1 MRLRGLLLLLLLLA
15 ILLPLTTL
23 FQSTNVPESGHAG
36 IGNSVVVVA
45 KENYV
50 YARVQ
55 IVVQPL
61 ENGTN
66 VIVSGGQ
73 TQPVT
78 FTFPNG
84 TSVMVTKSTTFTIIL
99 SNEVFFTLGSVSAG
113 GPGYNVGPAQ
123 PLSVQVADNQN
134 ATSNSIIGG
143 IPGIDILQYTVS
155 GDYQLSVSALGVSL

>member
-1 MRLRGLLLLLLLLA
+1 MKLRGLLLLLLLLA

-45 KENYV
+45 RENYV

-66 VIVSGGQ
+66 VIISGGQ

-84 TSVMVTKSTTFTIIL
+84 TSVIVTKPTTFTFIL

-123 PLSVQVADNQN
+123 TLSVQVVDNQN
-134 ATSNSIIGG
+134 ATASSIIGG

>member
-1 MRLRGLLLLLLLLA
+1 MKLRGLLPLLLLLA

-23 FQSTNVPESGHAG
+23 FQSTSVSESGHAG

-66 VIVSGGQ
+66 VIVHGGP
-73 TQPVT
+73 TLPVT

-84 TSVMVTKSTTFTIIL
+84 TSVKVTKPTTFTIIL
-99 SNEVFFTLGSVSAG
+99 SNEVFFTLGSVGAG
-113 GPGYNVGPAQ
+113 GPGYNVGPGQ
-123 PLSVQVADNQN
+123 PLSVEVLNDQN

-143 IPGIDILQYTVS
+143 IPGIDILQYAVS

>member
-1 MRLRGLLLLLLLLA
+1 MKLRGLLLLLLLLA

-23 FQSTNVPESGHAG
+23 FQSKNVPESGHAG

-50 YARVQ
+50 FARVQ

-66 VIVSGGQ
+66 VIVHGGQ

-84 TSVMVTKSTTFTIIL
+84 TSVMVTKPTTFTFIL
-99 SNEVFFTLGSVSAG
+99 SNEVFFTIGSVGAG
-113 GPGYNVGPAQ
+113 GPGYNLGPGQ
-123 PLSVQVADNQN
+123 PLSVQVVDNQN